1 MTKHELALVAYELIG
16 GKCLDDN
23 KIVIQGEQCL
33 DYLKHLTE
41 EQLNMIILRNNPT
54 GDS

>member
-16 GKCLDDN
+16 GKCLSHDD
-23 KIVIQGEQCL
+23 IVIQGEQCL

-41 EQLNMIILRNNPT
+41 EQLTAIILKNNPT
-54 GDS
+54 GEQ